1 MNDKTSK
8 YFLEKII
15 WYKKIQKIKFKK
27 IKKTQREEKIQ
38 HTRNKAKKSR
48 NIV

>member
-8 YFLEKII
+8 YLLEKII

-27 IKKTQREEKIQ
+27 IKKTPKRRKDS
-38 HTRNKAKKSR
+38 TYF
-48 NIV
+48 